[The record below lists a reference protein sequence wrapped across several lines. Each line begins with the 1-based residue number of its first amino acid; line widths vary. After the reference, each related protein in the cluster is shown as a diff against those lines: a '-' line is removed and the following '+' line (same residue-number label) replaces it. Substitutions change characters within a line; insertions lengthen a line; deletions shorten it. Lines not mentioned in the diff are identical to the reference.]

1 MNASFFMDGV
11 RNLFGLID
19 SGIYNLIS
27 IVYELIIKLSNI
39 TFFSEANIREVRDRI
54 YVFLA
59 VFMLFKVT
67 ISLITYLVDPDSMGD
82 KTNGI
87 GNVAKNVV
95 ITLFLI
101 IIVPF
106 GFDLLYEAQNAIIS
120 DNLIPRVIL
129 GTKGDGSNVNESY
142 TMDSNACKDGDTFV
156 TTTINSDGDLMAY
169 LAFRPFYQTYKDADI
184 SSIKNDYCSANSVS
198 NLLTSDIYNAES
210 GTHNSGQYLI
220 NYQILL
226 STACGILVFLLLLNF
241 AFDIAAR
248 TIKLGFLEIIA
259 PIPILS
265 YIDPKSSKDG
275 PFKKWLSEVG
285 KTWAS
290 LFIRLAIVYFAIYA
304 IKLIPAALEQ
314 ANDENGIWV
323 SLFLLI
329 GILIFAKNAI
339 PLIEN
344 LFGIKFDHTVQ
355 LNPFKKISEQAA
367 GGVVAAGLGASVLGS
382 GTGGISQAASN
393 MYNFARSKQNLKK
406 AIDLEKDEGKK
417 AKLQR
422 QYDSMNARKFV
433 GTTFGGLAG
442 GALNGAKSGYA
453 TGAKG
458 SGNVFKNVKDDLKK
472 GNTSRNNRQNI
483 SDYNREARW
492 QFDKTSK
499 ELNEE
504 REAILND
511 SSLTSEQRK
520 EKLNNIA
527 EKIIKNKNNYD
538 NARYGWVERNI
549 TENLDKNSGV
559 KNDFGGYGYYN
570 KKIEKL
576 NKNIEN
582 NDQREAA
589 FRTSLSQFCVS
600 NSIDQLAIE
609 ELHKKLVDART
620 ESNATIK
627 ANMIAQAYTE
637 ISTKHNIDSDKLK
650 NSYASVE
657 TTLNNI
663 DTVDEQTKQFKAERA
678 NYKEMMAAREDVKK

>member
-265 YIDPKSSKDG
+265 YIDPKSAKDG

-355 LNPFKKISEQAA
+355 LNPFKKISEQALGGKA
-367 GGVVAAGLGASVLGS
+367 LVSAPGKMLAAGIGGGVALGGAIAGNLGKTKALREAKSNLKPEERKLQELQNKARMDHENYISALRHYKKNPSSISEANMKRTKEIAERSRDAARTQIANVKPLREAVNTEQAKYDKATTDNEGNRYFSAARPVASSILQSLRGAKLGFNEKETANIAKSVAAGLN
-382 GTGGISQAASN
+382 AAKT
-393 MYNFARSKQNLKK
+393 AAKQTN
-406 AIDLEKDEGKK
+406 D
-417 AKLQR
+417 
-422 QYDSMNARKFV
+422 
-433 GTTFGGLAG
+433 
-442 GALNGAKSGYA
+442 
-453 TGAKG
+453 
-458 SGNVFKNVKDDLKK
+458 
-472 GNTSRNNRQNI
+472 
-483 SDYNREARW
+483 
-492 QFDKTSK
+492 FDKFGYMDRLRDLQT
-499 ELNEE
+499 
-504 REAILND
+504 D
-511 SSLTSEQRK
+511 
-520 EKLNNIA
+520 
-527 EKIIKNKNNYD
+527 
-538 NARYGWVERNI
+538 I
-549 TENLDKNSGV
+549 TGV
-559 KNDFGGYGYYN
+559 KNESGTTSIVKKEMKEQIEYLNDIKNAISSLEHSFGNLKPGMVTYDANGKMMINNNYN
-570 KKIEKL
+570 YAPGEKEGVQGLINDYETLRGSEKK
-576 NKNIEN
+576 
-582 NDQREAA
+582 
-589 FRTSLSQFCVS
+589 VS
-600 NSIDQLAIE
+600 KQIKEYESVLAIN
-609 ELHKKLVDART
+609 KPSK
-620 ESNATIK
+620 
-627 ANMIAQAYTE
+627 
-637 ISTKHNIDSDKLK
+637 
-650 NSYASVE
+650 
-657 TTLNNI
+657 
-663 DTVDEQTKQFKAERA
+663 
-678 NYKEMMAAREDVKK
+678 